1 MVDNEFI
8 IRELYKRVV
17 ADSDGDSQLILE
29 FLNWLHYE
37 KDEVKFLVGMEGL
50 TNFERQYMEQLL
62 QGKIP
67 RIKNK

>member
-37 KDEVKFLVGMEGL
+37 KDEVKFLVEMEGL